1 MRVLVISP
9 DRNHHLDLPERPFF
23 PLLGPLVVAGLFD
36 RDRYDVRFIDETVEP
51 VNVDEPADLV
61 CLTAMT
67 ATAPRAYAIAEA
79 FRARGVPTLMG
90 GIHASFCPEEA
101 ARFVD
106 AVVVGEA
113 EAVMADVMADFH
125 AGRWGRFSSTA
136 RSSGAGAAR
145 GKIYGA
151 LHRRPA
157 LRGWPSPRYDLVQP
171 RRYFVP
177 GVVET
182 RRGCPYDCDF
192 CTVKNMF
199 GRQVRDHDIDEAIDR
214 IEQMVAATGRHVLIA
229 DDDFTVQWRQ
239 AAAFCR
245 RLVERRVRIDWVC
258 QSDIKVADHPELLE
272 LMVRSG
278 CAGMFIGYESLA
290 PEAALRK
297 LGGAPDLRRSL
308 LERTRRIQQFGLLI
322 QGGFVFG
329 WDHDDRDVFDRTLDF
344 IFEADLD
351 AIQASALTP
360 FPGTELRDRLLAEG
374 RVTHPA
380 TQDVRDWARYNF
392 VQAVI
397 RPARMT
403 QDELQEG
410 VLRVWRTFYA
420 TRPLVHRLLCHTG
433 RCFRRKPIREAFLQ
447 VAMKTMF
454 DYNYHRMV
462 DHIHVSYKS
471 FC

>member
-9 DRNHHLDLPERPFF
+9 DRNHHLDLPETPFF

-36 RDRYDVRFIDETVEP
+36 ADRDEVRFIDETVEP
-51 VNVDEPADLV
+51 IDFDQPADLV

-67 ATAPRAYAIAEA
+67 ATAPRAYAIARA

-113 EAVMADVMADFH
+113 EAVMDEVLADFR
-125 AGRWGRFSSTA
+125 AGRWGRAPSSA
-136 RSSGAGAAR
+136 SSEDAPR
-145 GKIYGA
+145 GNIYGA
-151 LHRRPA
+151 LDRRPP
-157 LRGWPSPRYDLVQP
+157 LRGLSQPRYDLVK
-171 RRYFVP
+171 RHRYFVP
-177 GVVET
+177 GVAET

-199 GRQVRDHDIDEAIDR
+199 GRRVRDLDIDEAIDQ
-214 IEQMVAATGRHVLIA
+214 IERMVATTGRHVLFV
-229 DDDFTVQWRQ
+229 DDDFTAQWRQ

-245 RLVERRVRIDWVC
+245 RLIERRVSIDWVC
-258 QSDIKVADHPELLE
+258 QSDIKVADRPELLD
-272 LMVRSG
+272 LMVRAG

-290 PEAALRK
+290 PEAALKK
-297 LGGAPDLRRSL
+297 LGRSPDLRRTL

-329 WDHDDRDVFDRTLDF
+329 WDHDDKDVFDRTLDF
-344 IFEADLD
+344 IFDANLD

-360 FPGTELRDRLLAEG
+360 FPGTELRARLLAEG
-374 RVTHPA
+374 RITHPG
-380 TQDVRDWARYNF
+380 TEDVNDWARYNF

-397 RPARMT
+397 RPAPMT
-403 QDELQEG
+403 QEELQEG
-410 VLRVWRTFYA
+410 VLRVWRTCYGM
-420 TRPLVHRLLCHTG
+420 RPLVHRLVCHTG
-433 RCFRRKPIREAFLQ
+433 RCFRRKSVRQALVQ
-447 VAMKTMF
+447 AAMKTVF
-454 DYNYHRMV
+454 DLNYHRMV
-462 DHIHVSYKS
+462 QNIHLSYKS